1 MQGYNDNMVDQDL
14 IKKAV
19 NEQLKAAG
27 INIQGDE
34 DARQDTPV
42 RFNIGGQ
49 DYQFASQQEAET
61 AINNAFST
69 VAQNQAA
76 MMAQLEEAQRK
87 QSEGKPKAE
96 TNEPQFDNEH
106 FVNLIQKNPIEAFNY
121 IDEVRYGPNRI
132 PEPVAQR
139 LQQVELLES
148 QLNAYKFL
156 HAHPEFQNTD
166 QNAQVLRTVAT
177 NLGVPLDYNG
187 LEASYRVASAY
198 GLINPGQAPQT
209 QYQQAPQMQQYATN
223 VQAPPSVNRTG
234 TGGIPNN
241 ELEAHI
247 DNLST
252 EQLLALINSG
262 Q

>member
-14 IKKAV
+14 IKNAV

-34 DARQDTPV
+34 DARKDTPV
-42 RFNIGGQ
+42 KFNIGGQ
-49 DYQFASQQEAET
+49 DYQFSSQQEAET

-69 VAQNQAA
+69 VAQNQAS
-76 MMAQLEEAQRK
+76 MMAQLEEAQQK
-87 QSEGKPKAE
+87 QSEGKPPDAS
-96 TNEPQFDNEH
+96 NEPKFDNEK
-106 FVNLIQKNPIEAFNY
+106 FVDLIQKNPIEAFNY

-139 LQQVELLES
+139 LQQVELLEN

-166 QNAQVLRTVAT
+166 QNAQVLRAVAG

-187 LEASYRVASAY
+187 LEASYRVAAAY
-198 GLINPGQAPQT
+198 GLIGAGGQQT
-209 QYQQAPQMQQYATN
+209 QQTQQQMQQYAAPG